1 MPAATSKPSFNPA
14 ARALFGYSEH
24 EAIGRP
30 FTMEIEYGEIML
42 GDWLAESPFAIADR
56 DSDPLGRSA
65 RAALDR

>member
-1 MPAATSKPSFNPA
+1 
-14 ARALFGYSEH
+14 LFGYSEH

-56 DSDPLGRSA
+56 DSDPLERSA